1 MQPVLQA
8 HRLLWAGTLALGV
21 VGLLTTGISPV
32 INAGVGVAVAI
43 AVHRVLGATHPPYA
57 LAVSATAALHVVGM
71 LGAYDQLWWY
81 DHLTHTLAGLL
92 VTVAMVWML
101 RAVDPTRPRVV
112 IVGGALLGTAAIGV
126 LWEVIEI
133 GARWATQ
140 TLALPAVLVHYGTA
154 DTVYDLI
161 FNMVGAALAVL
172 TRAERWL

>member
-8 HRLLWAGTLALGV
+8 HRLLWAGTLAVGV
-21 VGLLTTGISPV
+21 MGLLTVGISPV
-32 INAGVGVAVAI
+32 INAAVAVAI
-43 AVHRVLGATHPPYA
+43 AVAVQRRIGTQHPRYA
-57 LAVSATAALHVVGM
+57 LAVSSTAALHVVGM
-71 LGAYDQLWWY
+71 VGAYDQLWWY

-92 VTVAMVWML
+92 VTVAMVWTL
-101 RAVDPTRPRVV
+101 RAVDPARAGVL
-112 IVGGALLGTAAIGV
+112 IAGGALLGTAAIGM

-161 FNMVGAALAVL
+161 FTMVGAALAVL
-172 TRAERWL
+172 TRADRWL

>member
-1 MQPVLQA
+1 MQPVLRV
-8 HRLLWAGTLALGV
+8 HRLLWAGTLAVGV
-21 VGLLTTGISPV
+21 MGVLTVGISPV
-32 INAGVGVAVAI
+32 INAAVAVAI
-43 AVHRVLGATHPPYA
+43 AVAVQRRIGTRHPRYA
-57 LAVSATAALHVVGM
+57 LAVSSTAALHVVGM

-92 VTVAMVWML
+92 VTVAMVWTL

-133 GARWATQ
+133 AARWAAQ